1 MGVLNYS
8 AFANQTF
15 TNIPQA
21 PNVITMS
28 PTTEVLL
35 IVAVAFGIFSIVM
48 SMVSKRNKHRIRTN
62 AKKEHERLMEEE
74 KKKKSET
81 NKKEFEQRTDNDS
94 KD

>member
-28 PTTEVLL
+28 PTTEALL
-35 IVAVAFGIFSIVM
+35 IAAVCFGIFSIAM
-48 SMVSKRNKHRIRTN
+48 SMVSKRNKHRIRTKHKLEQEQL
-62 AKKEHERLMEEE
+62 KKDEELKRSE
-74 KKKKSET
+74 ENKRKFEDKK
-81 NKKEFEQRTDNDS
+81 DG
-94 KD
+94 